1 MMKLK
6 SESIVISQAVNE
18 WFTSYLPI
26 ARGCSS
32 HTQRSYFTA
41 LSQYM
46 QFLQEEKKVTP
57 NTLSAESYSKSNLN
71 DWLLWLKKTRK
82 LHIPEH
88 TRSLSGSLLG
98 YKTIP

>member
-46 QFLQEEKKVTP
+46 QFLQEEKKSHSQHSFGRI
-57 NTLSAESYSKSNLN
+57 LFQKQS
-71 DWLLWLKKTRK
+71 
-82 LHIPEH
+82 
-88 TRSLSGSLLG
+88 
-98 YKTIP
+98 

>member
-32 HTQRSYFTA
+32 HTQRSYFKS
-41 LSQYM
+41 L
-46 QFLQEEKKVTP
+46 P
-57 NTLSAESYSKSNLN
+57 TLFRQNLIPKAI
-71 DWLLWLKKTRK
+71 LMTGYYGYRK
-82 LHIPEH
+82 PEIAVIQH
-88 TRSLSGSLLG
+88 AMTVCLV
-98 YKTIP
+98 

>member
-46 QFLQEEKKVTP
+46 QFLQEEKKSLP
-57 NTLSAESYSKSNLN
+57 TLFRQNL
-71 DWLLWLKKTRK
+71 
-82 LHIPEH
+82 IPKAILM
-88 TRSLSGSLLG
+88 TG
-98 YKTIP
+98 YYG